1 MAIPS
6 LPLTVCTVLNESKR
20 IVNAHSCHFLALS
33 VLFLLP
39 LAFSS
44 TVYPTIQNLLA
55 DRIPYN
61 SKIFLEISTFDPHQH
76 QPIIPAK
83 TLLIALAFSLFAVV
97 FSLCALGSITYSV
110 FHGFYGR
117 PVKLVSAVK
126 SVVSSFFPLLGTAF
140 ISQVLILLV
149 FVLFG
154 LFVFLVVRGAELMG
168 FELEYSSPYFIG
180 FLAVVVTA
188 LFLVLLHLQVNWTL
202 AGVVVVVESKWGFGS
217 LTRSA
222 NLIKGMRWVALRLLI
237 FFGFFVGVLGFCS
250 WVSALD
256 LKGDTDGWKSWAFV
270 VQIVVTATS
279 LVLLMLYNAAA
290 NTVLYM
296 YCKAVNGELAMEIA
310 EEFAR
315 EYVSLPFDNGKV
327 PHLVSVAYA

>member
-1 MAIPS
+1 MATPS
-6 LPLTVCTVLNESKR
+6 PPLTVFTVLNESKR
-20 IVNAHSCHFLALS
+20 IVNAHSRHFLALS

-55 DRIPYN
+55 DRVRDNP
-61 SKIFLEISTFDPHQH
+61 KLFLEISTLDAQRR

-83 TLLIALAFSLFAVV
+83 TLLVALAFSLFAVV

-126 SVVSSFFPLLGTAF
+126 SVASSFLPLLGTAL
-140 ISQVLILLV
+140 ISQILILLV
-149 FVLFG
+149 FILFG
-154 LFVFLVVRGAELMG
+154 LFVFLVVRSAELMG
-168 FELEYSSPYFIG
+168 FEIEYYSPYFIG
-180 FLAVVVTA
+180 FVAVVVAA

-202 AGVVVVVESKWGFGS
+202 AGVVVVLESKWGFES

-222 NLIKGMRWVALRLLI
+222 NLIKGMRGVALCLLM
-237 FFGFFVGVLGFCS
+237 FFGFFLGVLGFCS
-250 WVSALD
+250 WISALD

-290 NTVLYM
+290 NAVLYM
-296 YCKAVNGELAMEIA
+296 YCRAVNGELATEIA

-327 PHLVSVAYA
+327 PHVVSVAYA